1 LKKSEFF
8 SFFNLT
14 EVETSSP
21 LSPPPTLKK
30 VKPGGFQEHIDI
42 EFYVNEH
49 DELEEAILLLD
60 REWIGDDKSINS
72 FGKDIAKSF
81 IEVVTPSEEKKKENN
96 QVKLLTHYLFNLKGS
111 RDIIIPLDKL
121 LQDFEESDPK
131 VKAVLDVYRN
141 LNRSVEFSL
150 EFSKFFFE
158 NIVQNGKPRL
168 LIEWKIKN

>member
-1 LKKSEFF
+1 MKKSEFF

-21 LSPPPTLKK
+21 LSQPILKK

-42 EFYVNEH
+42 EFYVNEN
-49 DELEEAILLLD
+49 DEIEKAVLLLD
-60 REWIGDDKSINS
+60 REWIGDDKSINLFS
-72 FGKDIAKSF
+72 KDISKSF
-81 IEVVTPSEEKKKENN
+81 IDAVTSSEEKKNENN

-121 LQDFEESDPK
+121 LQDFEESSPK

-150 EFSKFFFE
+150 EYSKFFFE
-158 NIVQNGKPRL
+158 NIVQNGRPRL
-168 LIEWKIKN
+168 LIEWNTKK

>member
-1 LKKSEFF
+1 MKKSEFF

-21 LSPPPTLKK
+21 LSPPTLKK
-30 VKPGGFQEHIDI
+30 VKPGGFQEHIDM
-42 EFYVNEH
+42 EFYVNEY
-49 DELEEAILLLD
+49 DELEKAVLLLD

-81 IEVVTPSEEKKKENN
+81 IDAVTPSEEKKNENN
-96 QVKLLTHYLFNLKGS
+96 QVKLLTHFLFNLKGS

-121 LQDFEESDPK
+121 LQDFDESNPK

-150 EFSKFFFE
+150 EYSKFFFE
-158 NIVQNGKPRL
+158 NIVQYSKPRL
-168 LIEWKIKN
+168 LIEWNIKK